1 MAKQRSSQPVVNT
14 SLPGQCFKDTKPATV
29 DPKKEQF
36 APTDAAPMRAR
47 FKMAGGC

>member
-1 MAKQRSSQPVVNT
+1 MAKQRSSQPKVNT
-14 SLPGQCFKDTKPATV
+14 KMEGCCFQDTKPATV

-36 APTDAAPMRAR
+36 APTPAAPMRQR

>member
-1 MAKQRSSQPVVNT
+1 MAKQPSYQPKVNT
-14 SLPGQCFKDTKPATV
+14 KMEGLCFKDTKPAKV

-36 APTDAAPMRAR
+36 APTPAAPMRQR